1 MGNILNVG
9 ARSLLVNQKILE
21 TVGNNIANV
30 NTPGYSR
37 QSVIVQNV
45 DGQFTG
51 GGYYGNGVDITTVQR
66 NYSDFLTKQAA
77 LMKSVASSDSA
88 RYDKLQQLESV
99 FASGTNGLGASVSD
113 LLNSFSDIVSAPSDL
128 TARSVALTSADEMAA
143 RFQTAANQ
151 LYELRLGVSQQL
163 QTNVTTINNLATQIA
178 KANQEISRAMG
189 SGHEP
194 NDLLDQRDQL
204 ISELNKYIQ
213 TTSVPSSNGTVGV
226 FVGGSQALVLGTTVS
241 PLEVAPTDFSGDPN
255 QSQLMINVGATKYPI
270 NEAMLGGGE
279 VAGLLRFKNE
289 DLVNAGN
296 LLGRMA
302 LAIGTRMN
310 EQQALGLDLNGN
322 PGSALFTL
330 SAIPS
335 GYPADS
341 NTPPGTTLSIGV
353 QTSPTGTTQFVASDY
368 EVTFTSGTA
377 GSIVR
382 LSDGTTT
389 AFDFS
394 VTNPVKIDGLDIQ
407 QSATPATAGDRFLL
421 KPFSTAAGSIATA
434 FSSPRGLAMASP
446 VTASIGA
453 ANTGTLT
460 VADLTARSMP
470 APAAVTLNF
479 TSASTYT
486 RSDTGATVHTYTPGQ
501 PIEYTYPAVAPLA
514 GWSLTLKGTPQP
526 GDTYSVQPNAY
537 PALNAGNAQS
547 MLNLRDLAM
556 FDGGPLTDGYAGLMA
571 EIGIQVQSAKSAST
585 VSSNIASS
593 VEQQRTSVS
602 GVNLDEEA
610 AKMLQYQQAYQASGK
625 MLQLAQNIFE
635 TLLQSL
641 GR

>member
-37 QSVIVQNV
+37 QTVIVQNV
-45 DGQFTG
+45 EGQFTG

-66 NYSDFLTKQAA
+66 NYNDFLTKQAT
-77 LMKSVASSDSA
+77 LMKSVAASDAA
-88 RYDKLQQLESV
+88 RYDKLRQLESA
-99 FASGTNGLGASVSD
+99 FPGGADGLGASVSD
-113 LLNSFSDIVSAPSDL
+113 MLNSFSDIVTAPSDL
-128 TARSVALTSADEMAA
+128 TARAVALTSADEMAA
-143 RFQTAANQ
+143 RFQTASNQ
-151 LYELRLGVSQQL
+151 LYELRQGVSQEL
-163 QTNVTTINNLATQIA
+163 QTNVTTINTLAAQIA
-178 KANQEISRAMG
+178 KSNQEISRAMG
-189 SGHEP
+189 SGHQP

-204 ISELNKYIQ
+204 INELNKYIQ
-213 TTSVPSSNGTVGV
+213 TTSVPSTNGTVGI

-241 PLEVAPTDFSGDPN
+241 KLEVAPTDYSGDPN
-255 QSQLMINVGATKYPI
+255 QSQLLIDVGSSKYPI
-270 NEAMLGGGE
+270 NSSMLGGGE

-322 PGSALFTL
+322 PGTPLFKLSAL
-330 SAIPS
+330 PN
-335 GYPADS
+335 GYAADT
-341 NTPPGTTLSIGV
+341 NTPPGTTLSLGV
-353 QTSPTGTTQFVASDY
+353 QSNPSGATQLMASDY

-377 GSIVR
+377 GTIVR
-382 LSDGTTT
+382 LSDGKAT
-389 AFDFS
+389 AFDFGA
-394 VTNPVKIDGLDIQ
+394 TNPVKIDGLDIQ
-407 QSATPATAGDRFLL
+407 QNATPATAGDRILL
-421 KPFSTAAGSIATA
+421 KPFSMAAGSIATA

-446 VTASIGA
+446 VTATAGA
-453 ANTGTLT
+453 TNTGTLA
-460 VADLTARSMP
+460 VGNLTTRSVP
-470 APAAVTLNF
+470 APPAVTLTF
-479 TSASTYT
+479 TGAGTYT

-501 PIEYTYPAVAPLA
+501 PIEYSTAPPLA

-526 GDTYSVQPNAY
+526 GDTFKVDTNPY
-537 PALNAGNAQS
+537 PALNAGNAQA
-547 MLNLRDLAM
+547 MLNLRDVAM
-556 FDGGPLTDGYAGLMA
+556 FDGGPLTDGYAGLIA

-585 VSSNIASS
+585 VSGNIASS
-593 VEQQRTSVS
+593 IEQQRATVS

-625 MLQLAQNIFE
+625 MMQLAQNIFE

>member
-37 QSVIVQNV
+37 QTVIVQNV
-45 DGQFTG
+45 EGQFTG

-77 LMKSVASSDSA
+77 LMKSVAASDA
-88 RYDKLQQLESV
+88 TRYDKLQQLESV
-99 FASGTNGLGASVSD
+99 FSGGKDGLGASVSD

-128 TARSVALTSADEMAA
+128 TARAVALTSADEMAA
-143 RFQTAANQ
+143 RFQTASNQ
-151 LYELRLGVSQQL
+151 LYELRLGVSQEL
-163 QTNVTTINNLATQIA
+163 QTNVTTINNLADQIA
-178 KANQEISRAMG
+178 KSNQEIARATG
-189 SGHEP
+189 SGHLP

-213 TTSVPSSNGTVGV
+213 TTSIPAADGTVGV

-241 PLEVAPTDFSGDPN
+241 KLEIAPTNYSGDPN
-255 QSQLMINVGATKYPI
+255 QSQLLINNAGGTKYPI
-270 NEAMLGGGE
+270 STSMLGGGE

-310 EQQALGLDLNGN
+310 EQQALGVDLSGN
-322 PGSALFTL
+322 AGTALFKLSAL
-330 SAIPS
+330 PN
-335 GYPADS
+335 GYPADTNS
-341 NTPPGTTLSIGV
+341 PPGTTLSLGV
-353 QTSPTGTTQFVASDY
+353 QTTPSGTSQFAASDY

-377 GSIVR
+377 GTIVR
-382 LSDGTTT
+382 LSDGKAT
-389 AFDFS
+389 AFDFAS
-394 VTNPVKIDGLDIQ
+394 TNPVKIDGLDIQ
-407 QSATPATAGDRFLL
+407 QSATPATAGDHFLL

-446 VTASIGA
+446 ITATAGTT
-453 ANTGTLT
+453 NTGTLT
-460 VADLTARSMP
+460 VGSLTTRSVP
-470 APAAVTLNF
+470 VPPAVTLNF
-479 TSASTYT
+479 TSTSTYT
-486 RSDTGATVHTYTPGQ
+486 RSDTGATVYTYTPGQ
-501 PIEYTYPAVAPLA
+501 PIEYSTAPPLT

-526 GDTYSVQPNAY
+526 GDTFKVDVNPY
-537 PALNAGNAQS
+537 PALNAGNAQA
-547 MLNLRDLAM
+547 MLNLRDATM

-571 EIGIQVQSAKSAST
+571 EIGIQVQSAKSASA
-585 VSSNIASS
+585 VSGNIASS
-593 VEQQRTSVS
+593 IEQQRSSVS

-610 AKMLQYQQAYQASGK
+610 ARMLQYQQAYQASGK
-625 MLQLAQNIFE
+625 MMQLAQNIFDS
-635 TLLQSL
+635 LLQSL

>member
-163 QTNVTTINNLATQIA
+163 QTNVTTINNLAAQIA
-178 KANQEISRAMG
+178 RANQEISRAMG

-368 EVTFTSGTA
+368 EVNFTSGTA

>member
-9 ARSLLVNQKILE
+9 ARALQVNQKVLE
-21 TVGNNIANV
+21 TIGNNIANV

-37 QSVIVQNV
+37 QTANLTNV
-45 DGQFTG
+45 AGQFTG
-51 GGYYGNGVDITTVQR
+51 SGYYGNGVDITTVQR
-66 NYSDFLTKQAA
+66 SYSDFLTKQAA

-88 RYDKLQQLESV
+88 RYDKLQQLEGV
-99 FASGTNGLGASVSD
+99 FSGGANGLGASVSD
-113 LLNSFSDIVSAPSDL
+113 LFNSFTDIVSAPSDL
-128 TARSVALTSADEMAA
+128 TARTVTLTSADEMAA
-143 RFQTAANQ
+143 RFQTASNQ
-151 LYELRLGVSQQL
+151 LYELQLGTAQQL
-163 QTNVTTINNLATQIA
+163 QTDVTTINSLAVQIA
-178 KANQEISRAMG
+178 QANQEISRATG
-189 SGHEP
+189 SGHTP

-213 TTSVPSSNGTVGV
+213 TTSVPTSEGSINI
-226 FVGGSQALVLGTTVS
+226 FVGGSQALVMGTSAATLNVGTT
-241 PLEVAPTDFSGDPN
+241 DFTGDPSK
-255 QSQLMINVGATKYPI
+255 SQLTISSNGTQFPI
-270 NEAMLGGGE
+270 GDAMLGGGE
-279 VAGLLRFKNE
+279 VAGLLRFQNQ

-322 PGSALFTL
+322 AGSPLFTL
-330 SAIPS
+330 SAIPN
-335 GYPADS
+335 GYPAS
-341 NTPPGTTLSIGV
+341 ANTPPGTTLSIGI
-353 QTSPTGTTQFVASDY
+353 QTNPSGTTQFAASDY
-368 EVTFTSGTA
+368 EVQFTSGTA
-377 GSIVR
+377 GSITR

-389 AFDFS
+389 AFDFAL
-394 VTNPVKIDGLDIQ
+394 TNPVLIDGLTIQ
-407 QSATPATAGDRFLL
+407 KSAAAATTGDRFLL

-446 VTASIGA
+446 VAASAGA

-486 RSDTGATVHTYTPGQ
+486 RSDTGATVYTYTPGQ
-501 PIEYTYPAVAPLA
+501 PIEYSTAPPLS

-537 PALNAGNAQS
+537 PALNAGNAKS

-571 EIGIQVQSAKSAST
+571 DIGIQVQSAKSASA
-585 VSSNIASS
+585 VSTNIADS
-593 VEQQRTSVS
+593 VEQERTSVS

-610 AKMLQYQQAYQASGK
+610 AKLLQYQQAYQAAGK
-625 MLQLAQNIFE
+625 MMQMAQNIFE

>member
-37 QSVIVQNV
+37 QTVAVHSVE
-45 DGQFTG
+45 GQFSG

-66 NYSDFLTKQAA
+66 SYSDFLTKQAA
-77 LMKSVASSDSA
+77 LMKSVAAADAS
-88 RYDKLQQLESV
+88 RYDKLQQLEGV
-99 FASGTNGLGASVSD
+99 FSGGTDGLGASVSD
-113 LLNSFSDIVSAPSDL
+113 LLNSFSDIVNAPSDL
-128 TARSVALTSADEMAA
+128 TARSVTLTSADEMAS

-151 LYELRLGVSQQL
+151 LYELRLGTTQQL
-163 QTNVTTINNLATQIA
+163 QADVKTINSLATQIA
-178 KANQEISRAMG
+178 KANQEIARATG
-189 SGHEP
+189 SGHTP

-204 ISELNKYIQ
+204 INELNKYIQ
-213 TTSVPSSNGTVGV
+213 TTSVATSDGAVNVFVAGSQSLVMGASASTLQVGATEFSADASQVQLTISSNGA
-226 FVGGSQALVLGTTVS
+226 QL
-241 PLEVAPTDFSGDPN
+241 PL
-255 QSQLMINVGATKYPI
+255 
-270 NEAMLGGGE
+270 NESMLGGGE
-279 VAGLLRFKNE
+279 VAGLLRFQNQ
-289 DLVNAGN
+289 DLGTAGN

-322 PGSALFTL
+322 PGSPLFTMA
-330 SAIPS
+330 SIPV
-335 GYPADS
+335 GYPSDS
-341 NTPPGTTLSIGV
+341 NTPPGTTLSIGI
-353 QTSPTGTTQFVASDY
+353 QTSPASGTTQFVASDY
-368 EVTFTSGTA
+368 EVQFTSGTA
-377 GSIVR
+377 GTIVR
-382 LSDGTTT
+382 LSDGTST
-389 AFDFS
+389 AFDFG
-394 VTNPVKIDGLDIQ
+394 VTNPVQIDGLEIQ

-421 KPFSTAAGSIATA
+421 KPFSTAAGSITTA

-446 VTASIGA
+446 VAASGGA
-453 ANTGTLT
+453 SNTGTLA
-460 VADLTARSMP
+460 VASLTARSMP
-470 APAAVTLNF
+470 APPAVTLNF

-486 RSDTGATVHTYTPGQ
+486 RSDTGATVYTYTPGQ
-501 PIEYTYPAVAPLA
+501 PIEYSTAPPLT

-571 EIGIQVQSAKSAST
+571 EIGIQVQSAKSAAT
-585 VSSNIASS
+585 VSENIAANI
-593 VEQQRTSVS
+593 EQQRTSVS

-610 AKMLQYQQAYQASGK
+610 ARMLQYQQAYQASGK